1 MRQPRVTE
9 AEAIAAEAIGD
20 VIRFWGFREI
30 LGRVWTILY
39 LSPNPLSA
47 AEIRGKLQASVG
59 NTSMALNE
67 LRKWGVVK
75 KVWMP
80 GERTQKFTAEVDV
93 WRMVSNVLAARE
105 RGLLDSVRE
114 RLERSVSLLRDARR
128 GSPDAAAGHRVERAQ
143 KLLSLSVTAQTLLES
158 FLSTQRF
165 DASPLGT
172 VLSLSSRLLRK
183 RSR

>member
-1 MRQPRVTE
+1 MRISRISE
-9 AEAIAAEAIGD
+9 AEARAAEAVGD

-39 LSPNPLSA
+39 LSPEPLSA
-47 AEIRGKLQASVG
+47 AQIRSKLQASVG

-75 KVWMP
+75 KVWLP
-80 GERTQKFTAEVDV
+80 GERTQRFTAEVDV
-93 WRMVSNVLAARE
+93 WRMISNVLAARE

-114 RLERSVSLLRDARR
+114 RLEESVSLLREARR
-128 GSPDAAAGHRVERAQ
+128 AAPDAGSGHRVERAQ
-143 KLLSLSVTAQTLLES
+143 KLLSLTVTAQTILDS
-158 FLSTQRF
+158 FIATRRF
-165 DASPLGT
+165 DASPLGSM
-172 VLSLSSRLLRK
+172 LELSSRFLRK